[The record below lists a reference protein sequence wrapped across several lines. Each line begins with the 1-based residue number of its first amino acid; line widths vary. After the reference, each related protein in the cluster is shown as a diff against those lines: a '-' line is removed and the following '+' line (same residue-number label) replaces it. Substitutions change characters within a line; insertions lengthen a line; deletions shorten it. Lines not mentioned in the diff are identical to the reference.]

1 MVNGISIALTN
12 WDERE
17 VIINLSF
24 LKKENSIPKLLAD
37 AADSSVKP
45 EKYKISTID
54 VDSALEI
61 LVKLAKGGGAALI
74 IESQIIIIL
83 NSHLK

>member
-1 MVNGISIALTN
+1 MCIR
-12 WDERE
+12 DR
-17 VIINLSF
+17 
-24 LKKENSIPKLLAD
+24 LLAD

-54 VDSALEI
+54 VDSASEI

-74 IESQIIIIL
+74 IEA
-83 NSHLK
+83 K

>member
-1 MVNGISIALTN
+1 MGALTN

-24 LKKENSIPKLLAD
+24 LEKGKQYTAKLLAD

-54 VDSALEI
+54 VDSASEI

-74 IESQIIIIL
+74 IEA
-83 NSHLK
+83 K